1 MTRTLAAVVVLLVPA
16 VVSAGKPQAD
26 VPQDAEPQAVAPP
39 PPPAPSNAK
48 PSRKSKP
55 AAKAM
60 QKKVKPGAPDIP
72 IPPSVLTGDGDL
84 ICDINSKQNGHQ
96 KLTILTGGG
105 LEFDVAV
112 SPIVD
117 GTVET
122 AGEDKGGT
130 YRFTSHLAKAATAK
144 LPGVGVFDLDELET
158 KVIVEMTRYK
168 QPAGKGTALS
178 FTSADMARRGIY
190 VEFAGRGHAKNGE
203 LYAFRVNLGPPI
215 DGRGKVTPA
224 GPEARAPMM
233 NKMVEVRAPITT
245 VVVTTTVDQLAEKK

>member
-1 MTRTLAAVVVLLVPA
+1 MLAAVALLLVPA
-16 VVSAGKPQAD
+16 AASAGKPQAEA
-26 VPQDAEPQAVAPP
+26 PQDVAPQAVS
-39 PPPAPSNAK
+39 PAPA
-48 PSRKSKP
+48 SRPPKP
-55 AAKAM
+55 APKARPATKAM
-60 QKKVKPGAPDIP
+60 QKKLKPGAPDIP
-72 IPPSVLTGDGDL
+72 MPPSVLTGDGEL
-84 ICDINSKQNGHQ
+84 ICDISSKENGHQ
-96 KLTILTGGG
+96 KLTLVTGGG

-130 YRFTSHLAKAATAK
+130 YRFTSHLAKTATAKAATAK

-168 QPAGKGTALS
+168 QPGGKGTALT

-203 LYAFRVNLGPPI
+203 LYAFRVNLGPPTS
-215 DGRGKVTPA
+215 GKGKVTPS
-224 GPEARAPMM
+224 GPEANAGMYS
-233 NKMVEVRAPITT
+233 KMVMVAAPVTT
-245 VVVTTTVDQLAEKK
+245 VVVTTTVDQLVEKK